1 MTTHPPLWPVGTRV
15 RVVAP
20 WWRVHELP
28 AEATI
33 SGHLSDDR
41 LFSYSVTVG
50 DGREW
55 AMAAR
60 ELSPCE

>member
-1 MTTHPPLWPVGTRV
+1 MTTHPPLIPVGTRV
-15 RVVAP
+15 RVTAK
-20 WWRVHELP
+20 WWLVHNLP

-33 SGHLSDDR
+33 TAHLSDDH
-41 LFSYSVTVG
+41 LFTYAITVG

-60 ELSPCE
+60 ELAPCA